1 MAAMKSK
8 KTPENKNIRSS
19 TKKNPFKKLLVSI
32 IIGFV
37 AVAFVGSFAYRYTA
51 RRGVSPNVAVINGEP
66 VSVGPDS
73 LFANFYRQFYE
84 EERQKGEEAELNEQ
98 KNRELMRR
106 ALDTVIQRMLILQYA
121 KEEGI
126 TVDKETVL
134 TSIIKKGYYR
144 GQGKNFDE
152 ERYNNT
158 PESNRQD
165 IFDAEKEGIIINTFI
180 QEHFGSV
187 GVSELEL
194 KSFFQFTNY
203 GKKIE
208 YVFLRYDE
216 LPDDKLKSFYQ
227 ENPRL
232 FEKAHAAHIL
242 IKDDE
247 LKAQEILAEL
257 KEDPEKFEDIAKTSS
272 EDTTNEKG
280 GDLGWFY
287 RKDMVPEFSEASFTL
302 KKGEISD
309 IIKSPFGFHIIKAL
323 DDVRIEPY
331 EAALFR
337 IKKEYVS
344 EHKEEVEKRVSALSK
359 EILTEAI
366 NNPSEFDT
374 TIKKY
379 TLQKTITDYITV
391 SGQYILNEEQ
401 NIPLFELMN
410 NENLPNLVFSTKINQ
425 VGGPLKTSDGEII
438 FKVIDEKQFDQA
450 EYEKSKDYITN
461 VYSNLKENYLFND
474 WYNFTLMNSKIT
486 DNFDQFFTSGG

>member
-1 MAAMKSK
+1 MASSKSK
-8 KTPENKNIRSS
+8 KMPEQKSIKSS
-19 TKKNPFKKLLVSI
+19 AKKNPFKKLLVSI

-37 AVAFVGSFAYRYTA
+37 AVAFVGSFAYRYSA
-51 RRGVSPNVAVINGEP
+51 RRGTSTNVAVINGEP

-98 KNRELMRR
+98 RNRELMRR

-121 KEEGI
+121 EKEGI
-126 TVDKETVL
+126 TVDRETVL

-165 IFDAEKEGIIINTFI
+165 IFNAEKEGIIINMFI

-187 GVSELEL
+187 EVSELEL
-194 KSFFQFTNY
+194 KSFFQFTDY

-208 YVFLRYDE
+208 YVFLRYDD
-216 LPDDKLKSFYQ
+216 LPEEKLKSFYE

-242 IKDDE
+242 IKNDE
-247 LKAQEILAEL
+247 KKAQEILVEV
-257 KEDPEKFEDIAKTSS
+257 KRDPERFEEIAKTSS
-272 EDTTNEKG
+272 EDTTSEKG

-287 RKDMVPEFSEASFTL
+287 RKDMVPEFAEASFNL
-302 KKGEISD
+302 KKGEISE
-309 IIKSPFGFHIIKAL
+309 IVRSPFGFHIIKAL
-323 DDVRIEPY
+323 DDVKVEPY
-331 EAALFR
+331 KAALSR

-366 NNPSEFDT
+366 KNPSEFDT
-374 TIKKY
+374 TIKNY
-379 TLQKTITDYITV
+379 NLQKTVTDYITV
-391 SGQYILNEEQ
+391 AGQYILNEEQ

-410 NENLPNLVFSTKINQ
+410 NENLIELVFSTKIGQ
-425 VGGPLKTSDGEII
+425 VGGPLKTIDGEII
-438 FKVIDEKQFDQA
+438 FKVISEKPFDQA
-450 EYEKSKDYITN
+450 EYEKSKDYLTN
-461 VYSNLKENYLFND
+461 AYGNLKENYLFND
-474 WYNFTLMNSKIT
+474 WYSFTLMKSKIT